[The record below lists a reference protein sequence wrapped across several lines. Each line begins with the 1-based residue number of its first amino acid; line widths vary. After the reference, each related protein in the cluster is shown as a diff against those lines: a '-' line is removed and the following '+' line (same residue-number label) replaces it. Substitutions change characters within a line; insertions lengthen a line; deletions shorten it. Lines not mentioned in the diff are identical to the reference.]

1 MVRQVR
7 VLWDDPH
14 VQDDLRLR
22 DRDLIAPAED
32 SPRDERDFARWSR
45 TDARR
50 TAPQRRVSSGARKQI
65 SLFVPLSD
73 WKTIRQEAARRGVP
87 MTELCRQWL
96 NSGLAGLRRRLDDP
110 MTADGK

>member
-14 VQDDLRLR
+14 VRDDLRFR
-22 DRDLIAPAED
+22 DRDLITPAD
-32 SPRDERDFARWSR
+32 SPWDERDFARWSR
-45 TDARR
+45 ADARR
-50 TAPQRRVSSGARKQI
+50 TAPQRRISSEARKQI

-73 WKTIRQEAARRGVP
+73 WKSIRQEAARRGVP

-96 NSGLAGLRRRLDDP
+96 NAGLAGLRRRLDDP
-110 MTADGK
+110 ITADAE